1 MTAGDLE
8 TALKNRDE
16 IELTTTSVPP
26 GCPVSLAS
34 IIQ

>member
-8 TALKNRDE
+8 AALKNRDE

-26 GCPVSLAS
+26 RITSL
-34 IIQ
+34 IQ